1 MFLAVQ
7 AKLETLDAAG
17 SLCTTGEIFLG
28 PLRMTEGELLA
39 LLVARRALQ
48 QYQGTPFHHQLEVAF
63 EKLAGG
69 LKDRISFS
77 PADELQAVSFKS
89 IGVGKANFQMRL
101 YSLIPLWFIYYEG
114 GPRCGS
120 LLIKPR
126 LDPADLSHVD
136 RPKDMGETA
145 NWPGMRHYDVDLGH
159 PIAVVDLDVLKSQE
173 ATDAVRKN
181 IRRAAKYARTCQV
194 HYHLGIPYFHW
205 IAVTQPDGKSF
216 YPAFAQFPIPPTAEA
231 RVQIMQQLAP
241 SLISFALHYK
251 EVNDVESLAAIRR
264 LIREVLREFP
274 LWPFCGLM
282 YVRRFPRPAGASPSS
297 NAGAGPRSSH

>member
-1 MFLAVQ
+1 MNISDQGRGFVFLAVQ

-145 NWPGMRHYDVDLGH
+145 NWPGMRHYDVDLGIRL
-159 PIAVVDLDVLKSQE
+159 PWSILMCSKARKQPMPSERTFVGRRSMP
-173 ATDAVRKN
+173 APVRFT
-181 IRRAAKYARTCQV
+181 ITWV
-194 HYHLGIPYFHW
+194 F
-205 IAVTQPDGKSF
+205 
-216 YPAFAQFPIPPTAEA
+216 
-231 RVQIMQQLAP
+231 
-241 SLISFALHYK
+241 LIF
-251 EVNDVESLAAIRR
+251 IG
-264 LIREVLREFP
+264 LR
-274 LWPFCGLM
+274 
-282 YVRRFPRPAGASPSS
+282 
-297 NAGAGPRSSH
+297 